1 MDDEDPSMDPSD
13 SEDSVLH
20 WLLLNCDVQYR
31 AERSLLFP
39 HRVQF
44 PDESVAYFEDI
55 ELCEAFR
62 IVLSAAEEARPRQ
75 EPPKRKRKRK
85 KRRKSV
91 TRKKKA
97 RTLKT
102 EDKRRKRY
110 REYLQSDEWKAMR
123 SLVLKRDH
131 ASCILCGSTLFLHVH
146 HRHYKTLYAETGKEL
161 ATLCR
166 TCHKSLHA
174 KGWKATGMGGMV
186 LRDVR

>member
-1 MDDEDPSMDPSD
+1 MDDEDTSE
-13 SEDSVLH
+13 EDSVLH

-39 HRVQF
+39 HRVEF

-62 IVLSAAEEARPRQ
+62 IVLIAEAESLPRQ
-75 EPPKRKRKRK
+75 DPPKRKRKRK

-91 TRKKKA
+91 TRKKKTGE
-97 RTLKT
+97 RRT
-102 EDKRRKRY
+102 EDKRRQRY
-110 REYLQSDEWKAMR
+110 RDYLQSDEWKAMR

-131 ASCILCGSTLFLHVH
+131 ATCLLCDSTLFLHVH
-146 HRHYKTLYAETGKEL
+146 HRHYGTLYKETGKEL

-166 TCHKSLHA
+166 SCHKALHA
-174 KGWKATGMGGMV
+174 EGWKAASMGKMV